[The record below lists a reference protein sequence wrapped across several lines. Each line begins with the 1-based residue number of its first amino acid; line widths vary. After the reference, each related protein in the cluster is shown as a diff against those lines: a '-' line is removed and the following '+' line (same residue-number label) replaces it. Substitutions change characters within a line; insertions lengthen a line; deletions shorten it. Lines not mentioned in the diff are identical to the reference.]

1 MAKTT
6 LLVDNIALYEAALE
20 GLELQKQRVEEQ
32 IRQVRAVL
40 SGRRVSATKPE
51 AASAAAPAEK
61 NKKVKAAP
69 TGRKPRKRVLSEE
82 ARTRIAAAQKK
93 RWEAFRAAQG
103 N

>member
-40 SGRRVSATKPE
+40 SGRKTATAPADVAP
-51 AASAAAPAEK
+51 AAVATEKKKKVNAAPPA
-61 NKKVKAAP
+61 KKA
-69 TGRKPRKRVLSEE
+69 RKRVLSEE
-82 ARTRIAAAQKK
+82 ARQRIAAAQKK
-93 RWEAFRAAQG
+93 RWESFRAAQS

>member
-40 SGRRVSATKPE
+40 SGRRVTATQSE
-51 AASAAAPAEK
+51 AAPSAATADK
-61 NKKVKAAP
+61 KKKVKAAP
-69 TGRKPRKRVLSEE
+69 SVKKPRKRTLSEE
-82 ARTRIAAAQKK
+82 ARQRIAAAQKK
-93 RWEAFRAAQG
+93 RWETFRAAQG